1 MTGKLKEYLQS
12 FYYSFPIQLLI
23 NHFRR
28 NHILLICW
36 LVLFAM
42 ISGNLGQYLGV
53 PYLFLDPVYLN
64 KVNFLSFFLV
74 GIAIAGFSIAFHIA
88 TYIIDG
94 HRFSFIGTLP
104 KPFTVF
110 SLNNS
115 IIPFTFLLCYVSF
128 IIQYQVNNEYRD
140 FDRLSVLIGGL
151 LTGYVVM
158 TMLLFTYFWFTNKDI
173 FKYVVCKLDEKL
185 KQNIKATRA
194 NAMKKLDIAKKKQI
208 RVDSFL
214 NIQVASEKVDDYRGF
229 YDKSTILQVFDQN
242 HFNLIIIQVL
252 IFIVILAMGIF
263 KDYEIFQLPAAASA
277 VLFFT
282 VFVMFAGAF
291 SYWFGNW
298 STTAGLGLL
307 ILLNILVKQDYFYKT
322 YRAFGLNYS
331 TTKAFYNHETII
343 DSNNPEVR
351 ERDKN
356 ETLNILENW
365 KGKFADSTFSKPK
378 MVFVCVSGGGQRAAL
393 WTLNSLQT
401 IDSVTNGEF
410 MKHTML
416 ITGAS
421 GGLIGAS
428 YFREML
434 LRKKSGQLNDL
445 YSSVYLERM
454 GSDNLNAII
463 FSLLMNDLFSS
474 LQDYE
479 YAGITYPKDR
489 GYSFENQLSKNT
501 NYFLDKQLKDYFKP
515 EYESTIPM
523 MILAPTI
530 INDGRKLYISP
541 QRMSYM
547 MNSLDSGYM
556 HDKVN
561 GIEFLSFFK
570 DQGSEN
576 LRFLSGLRMSA
587 AFPYIT
593 PNISLPSDPPLDI
606 MDAGVT
612 DNFGISDATQ
622 FLFAFKDWIAENTSG
637 VIIVSIRDSEKD
649 GPIERKSNLS
659 LLDKSTLPISS
670 IYQNFES
677 LQDITN
683 DNKIEFARSWFKGTI
698 DRVDIQY
705 IPREYI
711 AENISK
717 TDSLKL
723 DNVKRASLSWR
734 LTSKEKQSLI
744 QTINTKKNKASISKI
759 KALLST
765 PEAID

>member
-1 MTGKLKEYLQS
+1 MTRQLRKIGQG

-23 NHFRR
+23 NHLRR
-28 NHILLICW
+28 NHILLLCW
-36 LVLFAM
+36 VVLFAM
-42 ISGNLGQYLGV
+42 ISGNLGQYLGI

-64 KVNFLSFFLV
+64 KVSFLSFFIV
-74 GIAIAGFSIAFHIA
+74 GITIAGFSIAFHIA

-110 SLNNS
+110 SINNS
-115 IIPFTFLLCYVSF
+115 IIPFLFLIAYVGY
-128 IIQYQVNNEYRD
+128 IMNYQVKNEYLI
-140 FDRLSVLIGGL
+140 FEELSILVSGL
-151 LTGYVVM
+151 LAGYISMVA
-158 TMLLFTYFWFTNKDI
+158 LLFTYFWFTNKDI

-194 NAMKKLDIAKKKQI
+194 NAMKKLVIAKKKQI

-214 NIQVASEKVDDYRGF
+214 NLKFTKESVDDYKGF
-229 YDKSTILQVFDQN
+229 YDKETVLQVFDQN
-242 HFNLIIIQVL
+242 HLNLVL
-252 IFIVILAMGIF
+252 IQAFIFIIILAMGIF
-263 KDYEIFQLPAAASA
+263 KDYEAFQLPAAASA
-277 VLFFT
+277 TLFFT

-291 SYWFGNW
+291 EYWFGKW
-298 STTAGLGLL
+298 STTAGIALL
-307 ILLNILVKQDYFYKT
+307 IVLNMIVKQDFSHKT
-322 YRAFGLNYS
+322 YKAFGLDY
-331 TTKAFYNHETII
+331 TVAATPYNLNQII
-343 DSNNPEVR
+343 ASNTPDIR
-351 ERDKN
+351 KKDKQQ
-356 ETLNILENW
+356 TLKILENW
-365 KGKFADSTFSKPK
+365 RAKFPADEKPK

-393 WTLNSLQT
+393 WTLNTLQNA
-401 IDSVTNGEF
+401 DSATNGELF
-410 MKHTML
+410 KHTML

-428 YFREML
+428 YFREMA
-434 LRKKSGQLNDL
+434 LRKYRNQIDNL
-445 YSSVYLERM
+445 YSQEYLDRM

-463 FSLLMNDLFSS
+463 FSLLMNDLFVEF
-474 LQDYE
+474 QQFD
-479 YAGITYPKDR
+479 YAGLQYTKDR
-489 GYSFENQLSKNT
+489 GYSFERQLSKNT
-501 NYFLDKQLKDYFKP
+501 NGFLDKKLKDYHDP
-515 EYESTIPM
+515 EFNSEIPM

-541 QRMSYM
+541 QNMSYM
-547 MNSLDSGYM
+547 MNALDSGYM
-556 HDKVN
+556 RDKIN
-561 GIEFLSFFK
+561 GVEFLRFFK
-570 DQGSEN
+570 DHGSEN

-612 DNFGISDATQ
+612 DNFGISDAVQ
-622 FLFAFKDWIAENTSG
+622 FLFAFKDWIAQNTSG
-637 VIIVSIRDSEKD
+637 VVLVSIRDSEKD

-659 LLDKSTLPISS
+659 LLDKTTMPISS

-683 DNKIEFARSWFKGTI
+683 DNKIEFARSWFEGTI

-705 IPREYI
+705 VPREYI
-711 AENISK
+711 LENQSK

-744 QTINTKKNKASISKI
+744 ENIKTKKNQKAIQKI
-759 KALLST
+759 KVL
-765 PEAID
+765 IQ

>member
-1 MTGKLKEYLQS
+1 MTQRLRKVGQS

-23 NHFRR
+23 NHLRR
-28 NHILLICW
+28 NHILLLCW
-36 LVLFAM
+36 IVLFAM
-42 ISGNLGQYLGV
+42 ISGNLGKYLGI

-64 KVNFLSFFLV
+64 KVNFLSFFIV
-74 GIAIAGFSIAFHIA
+74 GVTIAGFSVAFHIA

-104 KPFTVF
+104 KPFTTF
-110 SLNNS
+110 SINNS
-115 IIPFTFLLCYVSF
+115 IVPFAFLIAYVGY
-128 IIQYQVNNEYRD
+128 IIGYQVSNEYLE
-140 FDRLSVLIGGL
+140 FEELSILVSGL
-151 LTGYVVM
+151 LAGYISMVAV
-158 TMLLFTYFWFTNKDI
+158 LFTYFWFTNKDI

-185 KQNIKATRA
+185 KKNVKVTRA
-194 NAMKKLDIAKKKQI
+194 NAMKKLGIAKKNQV

-214 NIQVASEKVDDYRGF
+214 NMNFASESVDDYKGF
-229 YDKSTILQVFDQN
+229 YDKETVLQVFDQN
-242 HFNLIIIQVL
+242 HFNLVIIQSL
-252 IFIVILAMGIF
+252 IFAIILAMGIF
-263 KDYEIFQLPAAASA
+263 KDHEVFQLPAAASA

-291 SYWFGNW
+291 EYWFGKW

-307 ILLNILVKQDYFYKT
+307 ILLNIVVKQDFLHKT
-322 YRAFGLNYS
+322 YKAFGLNY
-331 TTKAFYNHETII
+331 TTQPTPYNLDQIIASNSSDIREADKQHTI
-343 DSNNPEVR
+343 
-351 ERDKN
+351 K
-356 ETLNILENW
+356 ILENW
-365 KGKFADSTFSKPK
+365 RAKFPKEEKPK

-393 WTLNSLQT
+393 WTLNTLQNA
-401 IDSVTNGEF
+401 DSATNGELF
-410 MKHTML
+410 KHTML
-416 ITGAS
+416 MTGAS

-428 YFREML
+428 YFREMAL
-434 LRKKSGQLNDL
+434 KKYRNQIDNL
-445 YSSVYLERM
+445 YSQEYLDRM

-463 FSLLMNDLFSS
+463 FSFLMNDLFV
-474 LQDYE
+474 QFQHFE
-479 YAGITYPKDR
+479 YAGLEYTKDR
-489 GYSFENQLSKNT
+489 GYSFERQLSKNT
-501 NYFLDKQLKDYFKP
+501 NGYLDKKLKDYHDP
-515 EYESTIPM
+515 EFYSEIPM

-541 QRMSYM
+541 QNMSYM

-556 HDKVN
+556 KDKIN
-561 GIEFLSFFK
+561 GVEFLRFFK
-570 DQGSEN
+570 DQGSKN

-612 DNFGISDATQ
+612 DNFGISDAVQ

-637 VIIVSIRDSEKD
+637 VVLVSIRDSEKD
-649 GPIERKSNLS
+649 GPIERKTNLS
-659 LLDKSTLPISS
+659 LLDKTTMPISS

-683 DNKIEFARSWFKGTI
+683 DNKIEYARSWFNGTI

-705 IPREYI
+705 VPREYLL
-711 AENISK
+711 ENRSK

-744 QTINTKKNKASISKI
+744 ENIKTKKNQAAIQKI
-759 KALLST
+759 KTL
-765 PEAID
+765 INKQ

>member
-1 MTGKLKEYLQS
+1 MTRQLRKIGQG

-23 NHFRR
+23 NHLRR
-28 NHILLICW
+28 NHILLLCW
-36 LVLFAM
+36 VVLFAM
-42 ISGNLGQYLGV
+42 ISGNLGQYLGI

-64 KVNFLSFFLV
+64 KVSFLSFFIV
-74 GIAIAGFSIAFHIA
+74 GITIAGFSIAFHIA

-110 SLNNS
+110 SINNS
-115 IIPFTFLLCYVSF
+115 IIPFLFLIAYVGY
-128 IIQYQVNNEYRD
+128 IMNYQVKNEYLI
-140 FDRLSVLIGGL
+140 FEELSILVSGL
-151 LTGYVVM
+151 LAGYISMVA
-158 TMLLFTYFWFTNKDI
+158 LLFTYFWFTNKDI

-214 NIQVASEKVDDYRGF
+214 NLKFTKESVDDYKGF
-229 YDKSTILQVFDQN
+229 YDKETVLQVFDQN
-242 HFNLIIIQVL
+242 HLNLVL
-252 IFIVILAMGIF
+252 IQAFIFIIILAMGIF
-263 KDYEIFQLPAAASA
+263 KDYEAFQLPAAASA
-277 VLFFT
+277 TLFFT

-291 SYWFGNW
+291 EYWFGKW
-298 STTAGLGLL
+298 STTAGIGLL
-307 ILLNILVKQDYFYKT
+307 IVLNMIVKQDFSHKT
-322 YRAFGLNYS
+322 YKAFGLDYDVEA
-331 TTKAFYNHETII
+331 TPYNLDQII
-343 DSNNPEVR
+343 ASNTPDIR
-351 ERDKN
+351 KKDKRQ
-356 ETLNILENW
+356 TLKILENW
-365 KGKFADSTFSKPK
+365 RAKFPAGEKPK

-393 WTLNSLQT
+393 WTLNTLQNA
-401 IDSVTNGEF
+401 DSATNGELF
-410 MKHTML
+410 KHTML

-428 YFREML
+428 YFREMA
-434 LRKKSGQLNDL
+434 LRKYRNQIDNL
-445 YSSVYLERM
+445 YSQEYLDRM

-463 FSLLMNDLFSS
+463 FSLLMNDLFVEF
-474 LQDYE
+474 QQFD
-479 YAGITYPKDR
+479 YAGLQYTKDR
-489 GYSFENQLSKNT
+489 GYSFERQLSKNT
-501 NYFLDKQLKDYFKP
+501 NGFLDKKLKDYHDP
-515 EYESTIPM
+515 EFNSEIPM

-541 QRMSYM
+541 QNMSYM
-547 MNSLDSGYM
+547 MNALDSGYM
-556 HDKVN
+556 RDKIN
-561 GIEFLSFFK
+561 GVEFLRFFK
-570 DQGSEN
+570 DHGSEN

-612 DNFGISDATQ
+612 DNFGISDAVQ

-637 VIIVSIRDSEKD
+637 VVLVSIRDSEKD

-659 LLDKSTLPISS
+659 LLDKTTMPISS

-683 DNKIEFARSWFKGTI
+683 DNKIEFARSWFEGTI

-705 IPREYI
+705 VPREYLF
-711 AENISK
+711 ENQSK

-744 QTINTKKNKASISKI
+744 ENIRTKKNQAAIEKVK
-759 KALLST
+759 KLL
-765 PEAID
+765 E

>member
-1 MTGKLKEYLQS
+1 MTRQLRKIGQG

-23 NHFRR
+23 NHLRR
-28 NHILLICW
+28 NHVLLLCW
-36 LVLFAM
+36 VVLFAM
-42 ISGNLGQYLGV
+42 ISGNLGQYLGI
-53 PYLFLDPVYLN
+53 PYLFLDPVYIN
-64 KVNFLSFFLV
+64 KVNFLSFFIV
-74 GIAIAGFSIAFHIA
+74 GITIAGFSIAFNIA

-104 KPFTVF
+104 KPFTIF
-110 SLNNS
+110 SINNS
-115 IIPFTFLLCYVSF
+115 IVPFVF
-128 IIQYQVNNEYRD
+128 IITYVGYIISYQVSNEYLI
-140 FDRLSVLIGGL
+140 FEELSILVSGL
-151 LTGYVVM
+151 LLGYTSMVA
-158 TMLLFTYFWFTNKDI
+158 LLFTYFWFTNKDI

-214 NIQVASEKVDDYRGF
+214 NLKFSKESVDDYKGF
-229 YDKSTILQVFDQN
+229 YDKETVLQVFDQN
-242 HFNLIIIQVL
+242 HLNLVL
-252 IFIVILAMGIF
+252 IQAFIFVIILAMGIF
-263 KDYEIFQLPAAASA
+263 KDYEAFQLPAAASA
-277 VLFFT
+277 TLFFT

-291 SYWFGNW
+291 EYWFGKW
-298 STTAGLGLL
+298 STTAGIGLL
-307 ILLNILVKQDYFYKT
+307 IALNIIVKQDFSHKT
-322 YRAFGLNYS
+322 YKAFGLDY
-331 TTKAFYNHETII
+331 TVKATPYNLDKII
-343 DSNNPEVR
+343 ASNTPEIR
-351 ERDKN
+351 ERDKQQ
-356 ETLNILENW
+356 TQKILENW
-365 KGKFADSTFSKPK
+365 RAKFPVDKKPK

-393 WTLNSLQT
+393 WTLNTLQNA
-401 IDSVTNGEF
+401 DSATNGELF
-410 MKHTML
+410 KHTML

-428 YFREML
+428 YFREMA
-434 LRKKSGQLNDL
+434 LRKYRSQIDNL
-445 YSSVYLERM
+445 YSQEYLDRM

-463 FSLLMNDLFSS
+463 FSLLMNDLFVEF
-474 LQDYE
+474 QQFD
-479 YAGITYPKDR
+479 YAGLEYTKDR
-489 GYSFENQLSKNT
+489 GYSFERQLSKNT
-501 NYFLDKQLKDYFKP
+501 NGFLDKKLKEYHDP
-515 EYESTIPM
+515 EFNSEIPM

-541 QRMSYM
+541 QNMSYM
-547 MNSLDSGYM
+547 MNALDSGYM
-556 HDKVN
+556 KDKIN
-561 GIEFLSFFK
+561 GVEFLRFFK

-612 DNFGISDATQ
+612 DNFGIADAVQ

-637 VIIVSIRDSEKD
+637 VVLVSIRDSEKD

-659 LLDKSTLPISS
+659 LLDKTTMPISS

-683 DNKIEFARSWFKGTI
+683 DNKIEYARSWFEGTI

-705 IPREYI
+705 VPREYLL
-711 AENISK
+711 ENQSK

-723 DNVKRASLSWR
+723 ENVKRASLSWR

-744 QTINTKKNKASISKI
+744 ENIKTKKNQAAIQKI
-759 KALLST
+759 KRL
-765 PEAID
+765 ID

>member
-1 MTGKLKEYLQS
+1 MTRQLRKIGQG

-23 NHFRR
+23 NHLRR
-28 NHILLICW
+28 NHILLLCW
-36 LVLFAM
+36 VVLFAM
-42 ISGNLGQYLGV
+42 ISGNLGQYLGI

-64 KVNFLSFFLV
+64 KVSFLSFFIV
-74 GIAIAGFSIAFHIA
+74 GITIAGFSIAFHIA

-110 SLNNS
+110 SINNS
-115 IIPFTFLLCYVSF
+115 IIPFLFLIAYVGY
-128 IIQYQVNNEYRD
+128 IMNYQVKNEYLI
-140 FDRLSVLIGGL
+140 FEELSILVSGL
-151 LTGYVVM
+151 LAGYISMVA
-158 TMLLFTYFWFTNKDI
+158 LLFTYFWFTNKDI

-214 NIQVASEKVDDYRGF
+214 NLKFTKESVDDYKGF
-229 YDKSTILQVFDQN
+229 YDKETVLQVFDQN
-242 HFNLIIIQVL
+242 HLNLVL
-252 IFIVILAMGIF
+252 IQAFIFIIILAMGIF
-263 KDYEIFQLPAAASA
+263 KDYEAFQLPAAASA
-277 VLFFT
+277 TLFFT

-291 SYWFGNW
+291 EYWFGKW
-298 STTAGLGLL
+298 STTAGIGLL
-307 ILLNILVKQDYFYKT
+307 IVLNMIVKQDFSHKT
-322 YRAFGLNYS
+322 YKAFGLDY
-331 TTKAFYNHETII
+331 TVEATPYNLDQII
-343 DSNNPEVR
+343 ASNTPDIR
-351 ERDKN
+351 EKDKQQ
-356 ETLNILENW
+356 TLKILENW
-365 KGKFADSTFSKPK
+365 RAKFPAGEKPK

-393 WTLNSLQT
+393 WTLNTLQNA
-401 IDSVTNGEF
+401 DSATNGELF
-410 MKHTML
+410 KHTML

-428 YFREML
+428 YFREMA
-434 LRKKSGQLNDL
+434 LRKYRNQIDNL
-445 YSSVYLERM
+445 YSQEYLDRM

-463 FSLLMNDLFSS
+463 FSLLMNDLFVEF
-474 LQDYE
+474 QQFD
-479 YAGITYPKDR
+479 YAGLQYTKDR
-489 GYSFENQLSKNT
+489 GYSFERQLSKNT
-501 NYFLDKQLKDYFKP
+501 NGFLDKKLKDYHDP
-515 EYESTIPM
+515 EFNSEIPM

-541 QRMSYM
+541 QNMSYM
-547 MNSLDSGYM
+547 MNALDSGYM
-556 HDKVN
+556 RDKIN
-561 GIEFLSFFK
+561 GVEFLRFFK
-570 DQGSEN
+570 DHGSEN

-612 DNFGISDATQ
+612 DNFGISDAVQ
-622 FLFAFKDWIAENTSG
+622 FLFAFKDWIAQNTSG
-637 VIIVSIRDSEKD
+637 VVLVSIRDSEKD

-659 LLDKSTLPISS
+659 LLDKTTMPISS

-683 DNKIEFARSWFKGTI
+683 DNKIEFAHSWFEGTI

-705 IPREYI
+705 VPREYLI
-711 AENISK
+711 ENSSK

-744 QTINTKKNKASISKI
+744 ENIRTKKNQAAIQKI
-759 KALLST
+759 KKL
-765 PEAID
+765 IQ

>member
-1 MTGKLKEYLQS
+1 MNRRLRKIGQA

-28 NHILLICW
+28 NHVLLLCW

-42 ISGNLGQYLGV
+42 ITGNIGEYLGI

-64 KVNFLSFFLV
+64 KVGFLSFFIV
-74 GIAIAGFSIAFHIA
+74 GVTMAGFSVAFHIA

-110 SLNNS
+110 SINNS
-115 IIPFTFLLCYVSF
+115 IIPFAFLITYVGY
-128 IIQYQVNNEYRD
+128 IISYQVANEYLI
-140 FDRLSVLIGGL
+140 FEELSILVSGL
-151 LTGYVVM
+151 LAGYISM
-158 TMLLFTYFWFTNKDI
+158 IALLFTYFRLTNKDI

-208 RVDSFL
+208 RVDNFL
-214 NIQVASEKVDDYRGF
+214 NQSFTAESVDDYKGF
-229 YDKSTILQVFDQN
+229 YDKESVLQVFDQN
-242 HFNLIIIQVL
+242 HFNLVIIQAL
-252 IFIVILAMGIF
+252 IFVVILAMGIF
-263 KDYEIFQLPAAASA
+263 KDYEVFQLPAASSA

-291 SYWFGNW
+291 EYWFGKW
-298 STTAGLGLL
+298 STTAGI
-307 ILLNILVKQDYFYKT
+307 ILLLVLNSIVKQDFFHKT
-322 YRAFGLNYS
+322 YKAFGLDY
-331 TTKAFYNHETII
+331 TTSPVTYDLDEIVE
-343 DSNNPEVR
+343 SNAPDIRTE
-351 ERDKN
+351 DKKK
-356 ETLNILENW
+356 TLEILENW
-365 KGKFADSTFSKPK
+365 RAKFPLDKKPK

-393 WTLNSLQT
+393 WTLNTLQNA
-401 IDSVTNGEF
+401 DSATNGELF
-410 MKHTML
+410 KHTML

-428 YFREML
+428 YFREMA
-434 LRKKSGQLNDL
+434 LRKYRNQIDDL
-445 YSSVYLERM
+445 YSQEYLDRM

-463 FSLLMNDLFSS
+463 FSLLMNDLFVEFQSF
-474 LQDYE
+474 E
-479 YAGITYPKDR
+479 YAGLQYTKDR
-489 GYSFENQLSKNT
+489 GYSFERQLSKNT
-501 NYFLDKQLKDYFKP
+501 NDFLDKPLKDYHDP
-515 EYESTIPM
+515 EYKSEIPM

-541 QRMSYM
+541 QNMSYM

-556 HDKVN
+556 KDKIN
-561 GIEFLSFFK
+561 GVEFLRFFK
-570 DQGSEN
+570 NHGSEN

-612 DNFGISDATQ
+612 DNFGISDAVQ
-622 FLFAFKDWIAENTSG
+622 FLFGFKDWIAENTSG
-637 VIIVSIRDSEKD
+637 VVLVSIRDSEKD

-659 LLDKSTLPISS
+659 LLDKTTMPISS

-683 DNKIEFARSWFKGTI
+683 DNKIEFARSWFNGTI

-705 IPREYI
+705 VPREYLL
-711 AENISK
+711 ENRSK

-744 QTINTKKNKASISKI
+744 ENIKTKKNQAAIQKI
-759 KALLST
+759 KRL
-765 PEAID
+765 ID